1 MELQRGITGIQS
13 TKDPMPVLASTDLK
27 AFRSHCHEAAR
38 ALGAKV
44 PNIKNRWDGVGICNF
59 AIARFDFSD
68 SNVAV
73 LLNVIHPILAFAK
86 YPAYGETV
94 FEFADCP
101 KLAQL
106 FRSFDSYNVSTS
118 AELNQP
124 LVREM
129 WENLAPQEQKSVRY
143 FRPARV
149 GDLVFNFWD

>member
-1 MELQRGITGIQS
+1 MRPSRSIKGQVMELQRGITGIQS

-73 LLNVIHPILAFAK
+73 LLNVIHPYSHSPSTLLM
-86 YPAYGETV
+86 GR
-94 FEFADCP
+94 
-101 KLAQL
+101 L
-106 FRSFDSYNVSTS
+106 FSNSPIVQS
-118 AELNQP
+118 
-124 LVREM
+124 
-129 WENLAPQEQKSVRY
+129 
-143 FRPARV
+143 
-149 GDLVFNFWD
+149 